1 MKLTF
6 EVHGYM
12 ITIEETEENTIKVS
26 AMQDDEVVEEFEL
39 EGGEDHEDM
48 GNEEGMEE
56 LPEEG
61 EEDMDIEGGEEEEEE
76 DFGAPAQAQAQA
88 PIGEAK
94 LESFAS
100 FLRKKK

>member
-39 EGGEDHEDM
+39 EGGEDHPGM
-48 GNEEGMEE
+48 EEGEENMEEE

-61 EEDMDIEGGEEEEEE
+61 EEIEGEAPEADFDEVTEEE
-76 DFGAPAQAQAQA
+76 
-88 PIGEAK
+88 GEQTK

-100 FLRKKK
+100 FLKKKK

>member
-39 EGGEDHEDM
+39 EGGEDHEDHEDMEDMEDM
-48 GNEEGMEE
+48 GGEEEME

-61 EEDMDIEGGEEEEEE
+61 EEIEGEAPEADFEEIPEEE
-76 DFGAPAQAQAQA
+76 
-88 PIGEAK
+88 GENTK

-100 FLRKKK
+100 FLKKKK

>member
-12 ITIEETEENTIKVS
+12 ITIEETEENTVKVS

-39 EGGEDHEDM
+39 EGGEDHPGMKEH
-48 GNEEGMEE
+48 EEGEENTEEE

-61 EEDMDIEGGEEEEEE
+61 EEIDGEKPEADFDEVTEEE
-76 DFGAPAQAQAQA
+76 
-88 PIGEAK
+88 GEQTK
-94 LESFAS
+94 LETFAS
-100 FLRKKK
+100 FLKKKKKV

>member
-12 ITIEETEENTIKVS
+12 ITIEETEENTVKVS

-39 EGGEDHEDM
+39 ESGEDMDDMDDMEDIDD
-48 GNEEGMEE
+48 EEGMEE

-61 EEDMDIEGGEEEEEE
+61 EEIEGEAPEADFEEIPEEE
-76 DFGAPAQAQAQA
+76 
-88 PIGEAK
+88 GEATK

-100 FLRKKK
+100 FLKKKK

>member
-39 EGGEDHEDM
+39 ESGEEDM
-48 GNEEGMEE
+48 EDMDSMDDEEGMEE

-61 EEDMDIEGGEEEEEE
+61 EEIEGEAPESDFEEVPEEE
-76 DFGAPAQAQAQA
+76 
-88 PIGEAK
+88 GEATK

-100 FLRKKK
+100 FLKKKK

>member
-39 EGGEDHEDM
+39 EGGEDHEDHDDM
-48 GNEEGMEE
+48 EEMEIDGEESMEE

-61 EEDMDIEGGEEEEEE
+61 EEIEGEAPEADFEEVPEE
-76 DFGAPAQAQAQA
+76 DTT
-88 PIGEAK
+88 K

-100 FLRKKK
+100 FLKKKK